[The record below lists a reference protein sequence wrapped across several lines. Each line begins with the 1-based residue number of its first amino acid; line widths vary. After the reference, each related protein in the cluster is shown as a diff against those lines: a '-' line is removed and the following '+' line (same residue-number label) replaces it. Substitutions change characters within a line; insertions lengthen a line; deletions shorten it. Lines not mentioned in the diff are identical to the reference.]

1 MLRKKEIL
9 QSSQSTIT
17 QKDKF
22 RPLIIQVEKENKQ
35 NNKIILNREEAYQM
49 IERIRNEVKYHLN
62 RSHHFKTKMKNILEL
77 LKEELITIKE
87 LNRLVV
93 SLQRSLNLKKSSEKK
108 INKSNQKKEKNLSKN
123 ENQKK
128 EQILD
133 LDRELEM
140 IKIIS
145 QLLETKNN
153 SNTKEEAQQIKLHF
167 LTKKNNYKSNISQSN
182 HSPKILIIE
191 DDPIVIK
198 LIGYFLIKE
207 NYSVSFG
214 FNGEE
219 GLVKAIKE
227 KPDLILLDIMMP
239 VMDGFQLLEILKN
252 DKELANIPIIILSSL
267 SQDADILRALKKGA
281 SDYLTKP
288 LSPQILLA
296 KIKKYLPSEQ

>member
-153 SNTKEEAQQIKLHF
+153 SNTEEEGQQIKLHF

-239 VMDGFQLLEILKN
+239 VMDGFQLLEILKT

-296 KIKKYLPSEQ
+296 KIKKNLPSQP

>member
-1 MLRKKEIL
+1 
-9 QSSQSTIT
+9 
-17 QKDKF
+17 
-22 RPLIIQVEKENKQ
+22 
-35 NNKIILNREEAYQM
+35 M

-93 SLQRSLNLKKSSEKK
+93 SLQKSLNLKKSSEKK

-239 VMDGFQLLEILKN
+239 VMDGFQLLEILKT
-252 DKELANIPIIILSSL
+252 DKELANYHPEL
-267 SQDADILRALKKGA
+267 ALPGCRYPSGIKKGC
-281 SDYLTKP
+281 L
-288 LSPQILLA
+288 
-296 KIKKYLPSEQ
+296 

>member
-239 VMDGFQLLEILKN
+239 VMDGFQLLEILKT

-296 KIKKYLPSEQ
+296 KIKKYLPSDQ

>member
-93 SLQRSLNLKKSSEKK
+93 SLQKSLNLKKSSEKK

-239 VMDGFQLLEILKN
+239 VMDGFQLLEILKT
-252 DKELANIPIIILSSL
+252 DKELADIPIIILSSL

-296 KIKKYLPSEQ
+296 KIKKYLPSDQ

>member
-153 SNTKEEAQQIKLHF
+153 SNTKEEAQQIKLNL

-239 VMDGFQLLEILKN
+239 VMDGFQLLEILKT

-296 KIKKYLPSEQ
+296 KIKKYLPSDQ